1 MQWGYIFGILGSKL
15 GGLKSKKT
23 LKLIRLSKVEHPLH
37 ALKAYL
43 PEGAFEP
50 VLALIHQYKLHLTVT
65 KARKS
70 VLGDYRHPK
79 IGANHKI
86 SVNGNLNQYEFL
98 ITLLHELGHLLC
110 YEQYRN
116 RVDAHGKEW
125 KYLYGL
131 LLADFIQ
138 RDIFPLDIKKSLK
151 KTILNPAA
159 TANGETALLLV
170 LRKYDVVK
178 KEGMAFVAHL
188 PDGAFFETEKGKRFQ
203 KIKKR
208 RIRIECVELATG
220 HIYSFSG
227 LSEVKVV
234 H

>member
-1 MQWGYIFGILGSKL
+1 
-15 GGLKSKKT
+15 
-23 LKLIRLSKVEHPLH
+23 LSKVEHPLY

-79 IGANHKI
+79 MGANHKI

-188 PDGAFFETEKGKRFQ
+188 PDGALFETEKGKRFQ

-208 RIRIECVELATG
+208 RIRIECVELTTG

-227 LSEVKVV
+227 LSEVRVV
-234 H
+234 Q

>member
-1 MQWGYIFGILGSKL
+1 
-15 GGLKSKKT
+15 
-23 LKLIRLSKVEHPLH
+23 LSKVEHPLQ

-70 VLGDYRHPK
+70 VLGDYRHPRM
-79 IGANHKI
+79 GANHKI

-110 YEQYRN
+110 YEQYKN

-131 LLADFIQ
+131 LLSDFIQ
-138 RDIFPLDIKKSLK
+138 RDIFPIDIKKSLK

-170 LRKYDVVK
+170 LRKYDIVK

-188 PDGAFFETEKGKRFQ
+188 PDGALFETEKGKRFQ

-227 LSEVKVV
+227 LTEVKVM
-234 H
+234 

>member
-1 MQWGYIFGILGSKL
+1 M
-15 GGLKSKKT
+15 
-23 LKLIRLSKVEHPLH
+23 SKVEHPLY

-79 IGANHKI
+79 MGANHKI
-86 SVNGNLNQYEFL
+86 SINGNLNQYEFL

-116 RVDAHGKEW
+116 KVEAHGKEW

-159 TANGETALLLV
+159 TANGETALLLI

-188 PDGAFFETEKGKRFQ
+188 PDGAIFETEKGKRFQ

-208 RIRIECVELATG
+208 RIRIECVELTTG

-227 LSEVKVV
+227 LTEVRVV
-234 H
+234 Q

>member
-1 MQWGYIFGILGSKL
+1 
-15 GGLKSKKT
+15 
-23 LKLIRLSKVEHPLH
+23 LSKVEHPLN

-70 VLGDYRHPK
+70 VLGDYRHPRM
-79 IGANHKI
+79 GANHKI

-110 YEQYRN
+110 YEQYKN

-138 RDIFPLDIKKSLK
+138 RDIFPIDIKKSLK

-170 LRKYDVVK
+170 LRKYDIVK

-188 PDGAFFETEKGKRFQ
+188 PDGALFETEKGKRFQ
-203 KIKKR
+203 KIKKC

-227 LSEVKVV
+227 LTEVKVM
-234 H
+234 